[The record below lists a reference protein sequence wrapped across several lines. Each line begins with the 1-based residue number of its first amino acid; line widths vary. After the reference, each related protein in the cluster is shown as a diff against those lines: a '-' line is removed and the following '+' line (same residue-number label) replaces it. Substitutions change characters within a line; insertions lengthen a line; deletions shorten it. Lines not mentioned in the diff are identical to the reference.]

1 MFLSPLVDQLIRS
14 LNKEPLRWSRRARFM
29 RRDDGT
35 TIQFIQSYSS
45 RTTRPQLKLPRE
57 VAFNWIESRLLL
69 RAIKRWLHRP
79 I

>member
-1 MFLSPLVDQLIRS
+1 MFLSPLV
-14 LNKEPLRWSRRARFM
+14 